1 MKITRKIIENIILE
15 VIEDVMDEA
24 NYPTSFNMEE
34 FKTLKSFSA
43 RLQYCK
49 EHLQPIASGTGRYV
63 FGIDANTVLKLAKNK
78 KGVAQ
83 NEAEYDYANDSY
95 ISIIAKVFECD
106 DDYLWLEMEKMNKC
120 TLSKFKAI
128 TGFSF
133 QDFCDSVNYY
143 YNKYLRNGNKR
154 YGNIRNGIPDNYDE
168 VSDSELF
175 GEMIDLISNFDI
187 SYKEFFRLSSW
198 GITNDGRLK
207 IVDAGLND
215 DIYDEF
221 YKR

>member
-24 NYPTSFNMEE
+24 NYPSSFNMEE

-43 RLQYCK
+43 RLRYCK
-49 EHLQPIASGTGRYV
+49 EHLQPIASGSGRYV
-63 FGIDANTVLKLAKNK
+63 FGIDANTVLKLAKNN

-95 ISIIAKVFECD
+95 ISIIAEVFECD
-106 DDYLWLEMEKMNKC
+106 DDYLWIEMERMNKC
-120 TLSKFKAI
+120 TPNKFKAI
-128 TGFSF
+128 TGFTF
-133 QDFCDSVNYY
+133 YDFTMAINYY
-143 YNKYLRNGNKR
+143 YDKFLANKTRGFR
-154 YGNIRNGIPDNYDE
+154 EPDNYDE
-168 VSDSELF
+168 ISDSELF
-175 GEMIDLISNFDI
+175 DEIIDLISNFDMAHGDL
-187 SYKEFFRLSSW
+187 FRLSSW

-207 IVDAGLND
+207 IVDAGLNED
-215 DIYDEF
+215 VYNQF